1 MQAEINKLEREV
13 KRQQDIGLTLSNL
26 LNEKIDENAA
36 LKSQLS
42 GLYDLIH
49 VKIKEIEALEQE
61 NTDLREGIDV
71 AIYS

>member
-49 VKIKEIEALEQE
+49 VKIKEIEALEQR